1 MLIILG
7 SIFYFFSVLGSEI
20 GVGLGWQICA
30 FGKNKK
36 GKSGDGDGD
45 GDEEEEEASASRAAE
60 SMEMTSSPLSNPMHN
75 EMDKSADTK
84 NAMKAQLEDSQEAL
98 AEIQKQLAAV
108 SKTLHG
114 WVRVSFFLY

>member
-7 SIFYFFSVLGSEI
+7 SIFYFFTVLGSEI

-36 GKSGDGDGD
+36 GNSDDDGGDDGD
-45 GDEEEEEASASRAAE
+45 EEASASRAAE

-108 SKTLHG
+108 SKTLHD
-114 WVRVSFFLY
+114 WVRASFFLY